1 MLRNSLS
8 YKGVGFQYAPGVEE
22 KGAPFAVT
30 LDGDI
35 E

>member
-1 MLRNSLS
+1 MRDIINAK
-8 YKGVGFQYAPGVEE
+8 KGVGFQYAPGVEE